1 MITMLSRNWWMV
13 VVRGAAAI
21 LFGILVIALPNLAL
35 TALIALF
42 AAYALVDGF
51 FAVITAIQHR
61 NQPNWGITLIEG
73 LLSIAAGVIAFIWP
87 GITALTLL
95 YLLAAW
101 AIFTG
106 VMEIWAAI
114 ELRREISDEWLL
126 GLSGVLSIG
135 FGILLI
141 LFPGAGALAVLTIIG
156 VYSII
161 FGILL
166 VALGFRLKNHADA
179 LAGTQAPR
187 PM

>member
-1 MITMLSRNWWMV
+1 MTTMLSRNWWMV

-21 LFGILVIALPNLAL
+21 LFGILVILLPSLAL

-42 AAYALVDGF
+42 AAYALVDGI
-51 FAVITAIQHR
+51 FAIVTAIQHR
-61 NQPNWGITLIEG
+61 NQSNWGLTLIEG
-73 LLSIAAGVIAFIWP
+73 FLSIAAGVIAFVWP

-141 LFPGAGALAVLTIIG
+141 LFPGAGALAVLGIIG
-156 VYSII
+156 AYSII
-161 FGILL
+161 FGIVM
-166 VALGFRLKNHADA
+166 VALGFRLKNHAA
-179 LAGTQAPR
+179 TMANRQIPH